1 MEVLDGATTAEQ
13 TILDHA
19 KQTKTP
25 ANGSIEITPLCNMN
39 CDMCYVR
46 LSPQQMAQ
54 QGRLRTGEEWLA
66 LGRQMRD
73 AGVLFLL
80 ITGGEPLTHPDFKEI
95 YLGMQQLGMIVTI
108 NTNGTLIDE
117 AWAAF
122 FAAHKPRRINITLYG
137 ADEEAYNR
145 LCHYPG
151 GFQRTLHA
159 IQLLRQQGVDVKV
172 SSSLTRANQ
181 ADWEKVIRIG
191 EKLGVPV
198 REDTYM
204 CPATRER
211 NMPYNQQ
218 ARMSPEEAGRVR
230 IKLLRAEMGDALFYQ
245 SAAFNL
251 YMTAHTPVGDGVPQ
265 PLKCMAGSCSF
276 TVNWQ
281 GKMRP
286 CVISTAPEA
295 DAFALGFAAAWDYI
309 VAETAKLR
317 TSSQCAKCTLRQF
330 CNNCAMYALY
340 ECGRHDGVPDYICRY
355 TRASLQAMHEEYCAM
370 TAARQ
375 AAQEGAPGDDT
386 TV

>member
-1 MEVLDGATTAEQ
+1 MEVLEGATTVERS
-13 TILDHA
+13 ILDHA
-19 KQTKTP
+19 RQTKTP

-46 LSPQQMAQ
+46 LSPEQMAR
-54 QGRLRTGEEWLA
+54 QGRLRTGQEWLA
-66 LGRQMRD
+66 VGRQMRD

-95 YLGMQQLGMIVTI
+95 YLGMQQLGMIVTV

-117 AWAAF
+117 QWAAF
-122 FAAHKPRRINITLYG
+122 FAEHKPRRINITLYG
-137 ADEEAYNR
+137 ADAEAYHR
-145 LCHYPG
+145 LCHYPD
-151 GFQRTLHA
+151 GFERTLHA
-159 IQLLRQQGVDVKV
+159 IQLLKQQGVDVKV

-181 ADWEKVIRIG
+181 ADWEKVIHIG

-218 ARMSPEEAGRVR
+218 SRMSPEEAGQVR
-230 IKLLRAEMGDALFYQ
+230 IKLLRAEMGDELFYQ

-251 YMTAHTPVGDGVPQ
+251 YRTANTPVGDGVPQ
-265 PLKCMAGSCSF
+265 PMKCMAGSCSF
-276 TVNWQ
+276 SINWQ
-281 GKMRP
+281 GHMRP
-286 CVISTAPEA
+286 CVISTAPEV
-295 DAFALGFAAAWDYI
+295 DVFSVGFTEAWNDI
-309 VAETAKLR
+309 VAETAKLH

-330 CNNCAMYALY
+330 CNNCVMYSLY

-355 TRASLQAMHEEYCAM
+355 TRASLRAMAEEYRAM
-370 TAARQ
+370 TAEYQ
-375 AAQEGAPGDDT
+375 AAQEGVPGDDT